1 MVKDSYS
8 SGRQMMGEGGW
19 SDNKPQDHA
28 DTGEQPMPLHSY
40 AQCDVE
46 TTMNMNKQLLA
57 VIKSSLYFRNLKDHE
72 TFEKVVDEI
81 FYHVDCLTPWEK
93 NTHKEINRSGLC
105 SSVRGVGS
113 EGRPTKAF
121 ILLLKLFTLRLTSTQ
136 VGLLINHADSAYIR
150 GLGFLYIR
158 FVIAP
163 ELLWEWYMPYLEDTE
178 ELKVDELDPHPI
190 TIANFVR
197 RLLEQQEYHQTHFPR
212 LPHKAKMVLA
222 EKVKQYDAEH
232 PDTLS
237 LQTPGAGGAA
247 ADRRDDRGGGASGGA
262 GGPERRD
269 DRDRGRDDRDRG
281 RDDRDRGRDD
291 RDDRDDR
298 GGRDRGRDDRDRGR
312 DDRDRGRA
320 DRDDRDRGRERERDE
335 NGYGRPRSRDRDRER
350 DRGRVERDERGYG
363 RRPDDRDRDRDR
375 VRDRDR
381 GRDRERSRSRSRDRD
396 RDRHR

>member
-247 ADRRDDRGGGASGGA
+247 ADRRDDRGGGASGGGA
-262 GGPERRD
+262 GGPER
-269 DRDRGRDDRDRG
+269 
-281 RDDRDRGRDD
+281 
-291 RDDRDDR
+291 
-298 GGRDRGRDDRDRGR
+298 RDDRDRGR